1 MDLVTMGVTSGVVVV
16 GGVVFYLKSI
26 KYFTPSEVVVI
37 PISTVTLLDDEG
49 NPRLDDEG
57 NPLRTNYRIIRNGGY
72 VFLPF
77 WKKYYVLPVK
87 RIKSKVSSKNILT
100 KDELRINVDII
111 VQYKIN
117 TETPIGIDKAFKEHS
132 DLIKNENGTNRSKKI
147 ADEYESLIQGVIF
160 ELVTSIEIKELIQ
173 GRIEANN
180 KLTQLIQKAFDK
192 YGLIVD
198 SAKIIDI
205 TIENQEYF
213 ASLEE
218 RVATIEKIKLLKV
231 RKDMEDAEADY
242 EKRQIIRQTEVN
254 QVQYDQDKKQL
265 QLDTDLEIDKITVN
279 EKMAKH
285 QVKVEEYNKNSI
297 LIKERARKEAELI
310 LSKLNLSI
318 AEIDNQAKNLMIN
331 TETERIKAINEAMSK
346 TNGFASLL
354 IMLERN
360 PNLIKQLFG
369 KSGLSKL
376 ASSVTQH
383 LASIESL
390 NIMDIGGNGG
400 SNGNGIG
407 AFERFGLMIPTL
419 LSQSV
424 AKLNKIG
431 LAQTLTDIGVDK
443 EAIKNIKKNK
453 RLVEELLNRK
463 DDIVSLLQ
471 KVGIKNSDNIINE
484 VVDLIKPDEDE
495 INNEANKGENSKDDE
510 DKKSNFIDNLINIF
524 KKATFSKK
532 NEDNTTDSNENPKG

>member
-1 MDLVTMGVTSGVVVV
+1 MELMTMGAI
-16 GGVVFYLKSI
+16 GGLTVAGGIGFYLKSI

-37 PISTVTLLDDEG
+37 PIPPVTIPNEFGPDG
-49 NPRLDDEG
+49 Q
-57 NPLRTNYRIIRNGGY
+57 PLTTNYRIIRNGGY

-77 WKKYYVLPVK
+77 WRKYYVLPVN

-100 KDELRINVDII
+100 KNELRINVDII

-132 DLIKNENGTNRSKKI
+132 DLIKNTHTEDRSKKI

-160 ELVTSIEIKELIQ
+160 ELVTSLNIEELIQ
-173 GRIEANN
+173 ERIEANN
-180 KLTQLIQKAFDK
+180 KLTMLIQLAFDR

-205 TIENQEYF
+205 TIENKEYF
-213 ASLEE
+213 ESLEG

-231 RKDMEDAEADY
+231 RQNMEDEEANY
-242 EKRQIIRQTEVN
+242 EKRQIERAIEVDAS
-254 QVQYDQDKKQL
+254 QYQRDKKKL
-265 QLDTDLEIDKITVN
+265 QIDTDLEVDKIEANTR
-279 EKMAKH
+279 MAKH
-285 QVKVEEYNKNSI
+285 QKEVEEYNKNNI
-297 LIKERARKEAELI
+297 LVKERAIKEAELI
-310 LSKLNLSI
+310 ISELNLSI
-318 AEIDNQAKNLMIN
+318 ANIENQAKNLLIQ

-360 PNLIKQLFG
+360 PDLLKQLFG
-369 KSGLSKL
+369 KNGLSRL
-376 ASSVTQH
+376 AHSVTQH
-383 LASIESL
+383 LANIESV
-390 NIMDIGGNGG
+390 NIMDMGNGTG
-400 SNGNGIG
+400 EKGGMG

-424 AKLNKIG
+424 SKLNKIG

-453 RLVEELLNRK
+453 KLVEELLNRK
-463 DDIVSLLQ
+463 DDIVSILQ
-471 KVGIKNSDNIINE
+471 KVGIKNSEKIMND
-484 VVDLIKPDEDE
+484 VVDLMKPDETSKE
-495 INNEANKGENSKDDE
+495 ETSQNETEGEDI
-510 DKKSNFIDNLINIF
+510 KKENFIDNLINIF
-524 KKATFSKK
+524 KKAVPNKK
-532 NEDNTTDSNENPKG
+532 NDNSKTEPNDNSTKE

>member
-1 MDLVTMGVTSGVVVV
+1 MDLVTMGVISGVVVV

-37 PISTVTLLDDEG
+37 PIPPVTIPDEF
-49 NPRLDDEG
+49 DEKG
-57 NPLRTNYRIIRNGGY
+57 NPLRTSYRIIRDGGY

-77 WKKYYVLPVK
+77 WEKYYVLPVN

-111 VQYKIN
+111 IQYKIN
-117 TETPIGIDKAFKEHS
+117 TETPLGIDKAFKEHS
-132 DLIKNENGTNRSKKI
+132 DLIKDTNATNRSKKI

-173 GRIEANN
+173 GRIEANK
-180 KLTQLIQKAFDK
+180 KLTKLVQDAFDK

-242 EKRQIIRQTEVN
+242 EKRQIVRQTEVN

-265 QLDTDLEIDKITVN
+265 QLDNDLEIDKITAN
-279 EKMAKH
+279 EKMAQH
-285 QVKVEEYNKNSI
+285 QEKVEEYNRNSI
-297 LIKERARKEAELI
+297 LVKERAKKDAELI
-310 LSKLNLSI
+310 LAGLNLSI
-318 AEIDNQAKNLMIN
+318 AEIDNQAENLMIR
-331 TETERIKAINEAMSK
+331 TETDRIKAINEAMSK

-360 PNLIKQLFG
+360 PDLLKQLFG
-369 KSGLSKL
+369 KNGLSKL
-376 ASSVTQH
+376 ANSVTQH
-383 LASIESL
+383 LANIESV
-390 NIMDIGGNGG
+390 NIMDVGG
-400 SNGNGIG
+400 SEGSKGSGIG
-407 AFERFGLMIPTL
+407 SFERFGLMIPTL

-453 RLVEELLNRK
+453 KLVEELLNRK

-471 KVGIKNSDNIINE
+471 KVGIKNSDNIIIND

-495 INNEANKGENSKDDE
+495 INNDANQEENSKSDE
-510 DKKSNFIDNLINIF
+510 NKKSNFIDNLINIF

-532 NEDNTTDSNENPKG
+532 NEDNKTDSNENPKG

>member
-1 MDLVTMGVTSGVVVV
+1 M
-16 GGVVFYLKSI
+16 
-26 KYFTPSEVVVI
+26 
-37 PISTVTLLDDEG
+37 
-49 NPRLDDEG
+49 
-57 NPLRTNYRIIRNGGY
+57 
-72 VFLPF
+72 
-77 WKKYYVLPVK
+77 LPVN

-297 LIKERARKEAELI
+297 LIKERAIKEAELI

-400 SNGNGIG
+400 SNRNGIG

-495 INNEANKGENSKDDE
+495 INNEANKGENSKDDK

-532 NEDNTTDSNENPKG
+532 NEDNMTDSNENPKG

>member
-1 MDLVTMGVTSGVVVV
+1 
-16 GGVVFYLKSI
+16 
-26 KYFTPSEVVVI
+26 
-37 PISTVTLLDDEG
+37 
-49 NPRLDDEG
+49 
-57 NPLRTNYRIIRNGGY
+57 
-72 VFLPF
+72 
-77 WKKYYVLPVK
+77 
-87 RIKSKVSSKNILT
+87 
-100 KDELRINVDII
+100 
-111 VQYKIN
+111 
-117 TETPIGIDKAFKEHS
+117 
-132 DLIKNENGTNRSKKI
+132 
-147 ADEYESLIQGVIF
+147 VIF

-173 GRIEANN
+173 GRIEANK
-180 KLTQLIQKAFDK
+180 KLTKLVQNAFDK

-198 SAKIIDI
+198 SAKIIDM

-242 EKRQIIRQTEVN
+242 EKRQIVRQTEVN

-265 QLDTDLEIDKITVN
+265 QLDNDLEIDKITAN
-279 EKMAKH
+279 EKMAQH
-285 QVKVEEYNKNSI
+285 QEKVEEYNRNSI
-297 LIKERARKEAELI
+297 LVKERAKKDAELI
-310 LSKLNLSI
+310 LAGLNLSI
-318 AEIDNQAKNLMIN
+318 AEIDNQAENLMIR
-331 TETERIKAINEAMSK
+331 TETDRIKAINEAMSK

-360 PNLIKQLFG
+360 PDLLKQLFG
-369 KSGLSKL
+369 KNGLSKL
-376 ASSVTQH
+376 ANSVTQH
-383 LASIESL
+383 LANIESV
-390 NIMDIGGNGG
+390 NIMDVGG
-400 SNGNGIG
+400 SEGSKGSGIG
-407 AFERFGLMIPTL
+407 SFERFGLMIPTL

-453 RLVEELLNRK
+453 KLVEELLNRK

-471 KVGIKNSDNIINE
+471 KVGIKNSDNIIND

-495 INNEANKGENSKDDE
+495 INNDANQEENSKSDE

-532 NEDNTTDSNENPKG
+532 NEDNKTDSNENPKG

>member
-1 MDLVTMGVTSGVVVV
+1 MELMTMGAI
-16 GGVVFYLKSI
+16 GGLTVAGGIGFYLKSI

-37 PISTVTLLDDEG
+37 PIPPVTIPNEFGPDG
-49 NPRLDDEG
+49 Q
-57 NPLRTNYRIIRNGGY
+57 PLTTNYRIIRNGGY

-77 WKKYYVLPVK
+77 WRKYYVLPVN

-100 KDELRINVDII
+100 KNELRINVDII

-132 DLIKNENGTNRSKKI
+132 DLIKNTHTEDRSKKI

-160 ELVTSIEIKELIQ
+160 ELVTSLNIEELIQ
-173 GRIEANN
+173 ERIEANN
-180 KLTQLIQKAFDK
+180 KLTMLIQLAFDR

-205 TIENQEYF
+205 TIENKEYF
-213 ASLEE
+213 ESLEG

-231 RKDMEDAEADY
+231 RQNMEDEEANY
-242 EKRQIIRQTEVN
+242 EKRQIERAIEVDAS
-254 QVQYDQDKKQL
+254 QYQRDKKKL
-265 QLDTDLEIDKITVN
+265 QIDTDLEVDKIEANTR
-279 EKMAKH
+279 MAKH
-285 QVKVEEYNKNSI
+285 QKEVEEYNKNNI
-297 LIKERARKEAELI
+297 LVKERAIKEAELI
-310 LSKLNLSI
+310 ISELNLSI
-318 AEIDNQAKNLMIN
+318 ANIENQAKNLLIQ

-360 PNLIKQLFG
+360 PDLLKQLFG
-369 KSGLSKL
+369 KNGLSRL
-376 ASSVTQH
+376 AHSVTQH
-383 LASIESL
+383 LANIESV
-390 NIMDIGGNGG
+390 NIMDMGNGTG
-400 SNGNGIG
+400 EKGGMG

-424 AKLNKIG
+424 SKLNKIG

-453 RLVEELLNRK
+453 KLVEELLNRK
-463 DDIVSLLQ
+463 DDIVSILQ
-471 KVGIKNSDNIINE
+471 KVGIKNSEKIMND
-484 VVDLIKPDEDE
+484 VVDLMKPDETSKE
-495 INNEANKGENSKDDE
+495 ETSQNETEGEDI
-510 DKKSNFIDNLINIF
+510 KKENFIDNLINIL
-524 KKATFSKK
+524 KKAVPNKK
-532 NEDNTTDSNENPKG
+532 NDNSKTEPNDNSTKE